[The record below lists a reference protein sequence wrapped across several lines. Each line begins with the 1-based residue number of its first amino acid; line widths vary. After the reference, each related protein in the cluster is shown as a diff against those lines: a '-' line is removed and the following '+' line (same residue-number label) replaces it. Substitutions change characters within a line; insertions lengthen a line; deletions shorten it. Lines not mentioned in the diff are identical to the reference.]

1 MTSLGRRETTMRRRD
16 FLILVGGAVAWPLA
30 AAAEPIRN
38 KYRLAIV
45 TPVATQRDTRRAK
58 EFFDLLSRAGYV
70 EGQNL
75 VVEFFS
81 TEGKSERRSE
91 IARDAVRG
99 NPDAIYVLTGP
110 LTQHVKDVTATIP
123 ILSVTADPI
132 ALGLTTSLA

>member
-1 MTSLGRRETTMRRRD
+1 MRRRD

-75 VVEFFS
+75 VVEFFQPR
-81 TEGKSERRSE
+81 GKVNGAQKLRAMPFAE
-91 IARDAVRG
+91 IQ
-99 NPDAIYVLTGP
+99 
-110 LTQHVKDVTATIP
+110 TQY
-123 ILSVTADPI
+123 L
-132 ALGLTTSLA
+132 